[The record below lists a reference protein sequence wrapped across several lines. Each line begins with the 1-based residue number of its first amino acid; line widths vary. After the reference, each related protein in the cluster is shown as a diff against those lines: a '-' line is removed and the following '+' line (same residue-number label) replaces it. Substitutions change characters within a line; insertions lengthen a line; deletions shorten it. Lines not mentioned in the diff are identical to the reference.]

1 MKARHAKEKWKL
13 VMKKPIQ
20 FGSSWIGRQSF
31 IAMMAVPMIAL
42 TLIPASTQAQTSS
55 QPSRSLGPNANFNK
69 LCSPPPK
76 VNLTRDWKKWEKSQS
91 VSNLEEMFDAAV
103 LYADGSAQVVRDPA
117 TARKL
122 FESLA
127 NRTWPGKGRAMYR
140 LGKLMLDPA
149 AGLVDAERA
158 ASLFSAAASMLHMDA
173 SVQLARLH
181 EEGRIAGAD
190 VKEAER
196 LLRTAS
202 AAGNV
207 DGVIGLARLQ
217 RSGRVGDVPKSVTDD
232 LVKLGFLILYGDL
245 GKGKCSSLFEIGT
258 VLADERL
265 VPGGLPEAVKW
276 FEASARQGDYRA
288 DVALAEIYS
297 KGRAKTSPE
306 IILGHLNRAA
316 AAGAPQ
322 AMTYLGERILRGDG
336 LAKDFPKAVAWLE
349 KAGSYADIDA
359 YKILARHY
367 RGEFGASPDLPKA
380 AGALARAAELPG
392 HSPSVVVSLARLYVT
407 GVNGQPDLKTAL
419 ALYRKAADLGDPAAL
434 TEFAKLLLIRP
445 QDANGVDILGLL
457 KEAASRGNP
466 ESMGV
471 LSDLYAC
478 SAVVSPDAEQAQAWM
493 ERAAEAGHARS
504 IAVLAARKNGDQAAL
519 QRSMAALMK
528 SAERGDRE
536 SMIVLSLAYKTGQGV
551 AADEG
556 AAERWKTAAL
566 APGEDRPR
574 ALLLLAR
581 KLLNAE
587 SASRDEVT
595 AKALLEEAVKA
606 GDSSAMLELGRF
618 LLSESK
624 DQSQVWQGVML
635 LQKAASSGNPAAM
648 LALAEQSDEQLRP
661 TAKTASDWRRAA
673 ADAGSARAAI
683 ALAAASANSSEIS
696 RWVQRAEALPVCAA
710 RDMAELAQVY
720 RRMPDPQSGERARKW
735 IHRALN
741 DIKLEQPDPAT
752 LFLVG
757 RVMLDGSPDERQAAL
772 GLIEKAAGA
781 GKVEAMRFLGRSYAS
796 GTLGEGKIDEAILW
810 LGKALRQ
817 GDDIAASDLAR
828 LAAASQRDEGAAV
841 AVLKEVAET
850 GFVPAMREYGRSL
863 QFGFGV
869 PAEPEQGADWLRKA
883 AEAGDTVAMKELSR
897 AYASGYGVE
906 LSANAS
912 TDWLLRAAN
921 AGDSE
926 AMYGVSLAMTLGF
939 GTDVNAEAAQKWL
952 ATAEATTR
960 K

>member
-1 MKARHAKEKWKL
+1 MKARHAKAEWNIS
-13 VMKKPIQ
+13 MKTLIQ
-20 FGSSWIGRQSF
+20 FGCSRHGRQFGSA
-31 IAMMAVPMIAL
+31 IAAASLSAL
-42 TLIPASTQAQTSS
+42 AFFPGSAQAQA
-55 QPSRSLGPNANFNK
+55 SRSLGPNADFSK
-69 LCSPPPK
+69 ICAQPSK
-76 VNLTRDWKKWEKSQS
+76 ANLTRDWKKWEKTQA
-91 VSNLEEMFDAAV
+91 VINLEEMFDAAA

-117 TARKL
+117 IARKL
-122 FESLA
+122 FENLA
-127 NRTWPGKGRAMYR
+127 SRNWPGKGRAVYR

-149 AGLVDAERA
+149 AGPVDAEQA
-158 ASLFSAAASMLHMDA
+158 ASLFTSAASMLHMDA

-181 EEGRIAGAD
+181 AEGRIAGAD

-217 RSGRVGDVPKSVTDD
+217 RSGRVGEVPKAVTDD

-245 GKGKCSSLFEIGT
+245 GKGKCNSLFEIGT
-258 VLADERL
+258 VLADESL
-265 VPGGLPEAVKW
+265 VPSGLPEAVKW
-276 FEASARQGDYRA
+276 FEASSRQGDYRA
-288 DVALAEIYS
+288 DIALAEIYTE
-297 KGRAKTSPE
+297 GRAKTSPD
-306 IILGHLNRAA
+306 IILKHLNRAA
-316 AAGAPQ
+316 AAGAPK
-322 AMTYLGERILRGDG
+322 AMTSLGERMLRGDG
-336 LAKDFPKAVAWLE
+336 TAKDLPKAIAWLE

-367 RGEFGASPDLPKA
+367 RGEYGATPDLPKA
-380 AGALARAAELPG
+380 ADALTRAAELPG
-392 HSPSVVVSLARLYVT
+392 HSPSVVVWLARLHVM
-407 GVNGQPDLKTAL
+407 GINGQPDLKSAL

-434 TEFAKLLLIRP
+434 TEFAKLLLARP
-445 QDANGVDILGLL
+445 QDANGTDVLGLL

-478 SAVVSPDAEQAQAWM
+478 SAIVSPDAEQARAWM

-504 IAVLAARKNGDQAAL
+504 IATLAAQTDGDPAAA

-536 SMIVLSLAYKTGQGV
+536 SMIMLSLAYKTGQGV
-551 AADEG
+551 AADES
-556 AAERWKTAAL
+556 AAERWKSAAL
-566 APGEDRPR
+566 APGEDRSR

-581 KLLNAE
+581 RLLSAE
-587 SASRDEVT
+587 GPSRDDAT
-595 AKALLEEAVKA
+595 AKALLEEAVQA
-606 GDSSAMLELGRF
+606 GDPNAMLELGRF
-618 LLSESK
+618 LVSQSGN
-624 DQSQVWQGVML
+624 DQWKGVTL
-635 LQKAASSGNPAAM
+635 LQKAASAGNPAAM
-648 LALAEQSDEQLRP
+648 LALADQSDEQLRP

-673 ADAGSARAAI
+673 VDAGSARAAI
-683 ALAAASANSSEIS
+683 ALASMSTNPSEMS
-696 RWVQRAEALPVCAA
+696 RWVQRAEALPVCVA

-720 RRMPDPQSGERARKW
+720 RRMPDPQSSERAHMW
-735 IHRALN
+735 IQRALN
-741 DIKLEQPDPAT
+741 DIKLDQPDPAT
-752 LFLVG
+752 LFLIG
-757 RVMLDGSPDERQAAL
+757 RVMLDGDPQEQQAAF
-772 GLIEKAAGA
+772 GLIEKSANA

-796 GTLGEGKIDEAILW
+796 GKFGEGKTDEAVAW

-817 GDDIAASDLAR
+817 GDDVAAVDLAR
-828 LAAASQRDEGAAV
+828 LAGGSASDEGSAI

-850 GFVPAMREYGRSL
+850 GSVPAMREYGRSL
-863 QFGFGV
+863 QFGFGI
-869 PAEPEQGADWLRKA
+869 PAEPEQGAGWLRKA
-883 AEAGDTVAMKELSR
+883 AEAGDTLSMKELSR

-906 LSANAS
+906 LSANVS

-921 AGDSE
+921 AGDAE

-952 ATAEATTR
+952 ASAEAATR